1 MNILMALSQ
10 LEVTGAEVY
19 ATSVGNELT
28 ARGHNVHYVSDTLTK
43 PFKGRYFKLRFNKR
57 SIPRRFWH
65 VAYLIYLI
73 KKHKIQLVHAHS
85 RASSWSCHL
94 ACKLT
99 STPMV
104 TTVHG
109 RQPVHTSRKK
119 FHAMGDKALPVCEAI
134 KEQLVSELEVP
145 EDRLEISRNGIQTG
159 QFTWLEAPDN
169 EKPVVTII
177 GRLTGPKGDL
187 CYRLLD
193 ECLDTSLYTVKVVS
207 GSKIEPRFNKFTE
220 QVEFCGYT
228 NDVASVLAT
237 SDLVIGAGRV
247 AMESLLCGRPT
258 LAIGEAKAIGLI
270 DENNI
275 QQAMASNFG
284 DIGSKDLDIDFSA
297 IAQQVKNGLQSK
309 HCYKQIVETIKENY
323 SLTKIVDQI
332 EHIYQTIYVEK
343 IRKEMPIIMY
353 HRFIKNDSEK
363 GVHGTYL
370 HIDMLEKHFKLIKKM
385 GFETITFKDLS
396 NKGLISRLEYGKRY
410 IIITVDDGYKDN
422 YELLLPLLKK
432 YNFKAVIYVVTGE
445 TFNRWDVEN
454 DDNPERPVPLM
465 NQNELKALSDSGL
478 IEIGGHTVSHPHLN
492 TLTPEKQEVE
502 IEKNKEELEGMLNMP
517 LTSFAYPYGS
527 LDADSKRITERL
539 GYQFAVATN
548 SGPLATHQDP
558 FQIRRIAIFPRTDVF
573 GLWRKIRG
581 NYLLNKFNNY
591 NSTG

>member
-19 ATSVGNELT
+19 ATTVGNELT

-43 PFKGRYFKLRFNKR
+43 PFKGKYFKLRFNKR

-65 VAYLIYLI
+65 VAYLVYLI

-85 RASSWSCHL
+85 RASSWSCHV
-94 ACKLT
+94 ACKIT
-99 STPMV
+99 GTPMV

-134 KEQLVSELEVP
+134 KDQLIIDLGVSEKQLEV
-145 EDRLEISRNGIQTG
+145 SRNGIETDK
-159 QFTWLEAPDN
+159 FTWLKAPKND
-169 EKPVVTII
+169 KPIVTII

-187 CYRLLD
+187 CYRLLS
-193 ECLDTSLYTVKVVS
+193 ECLNTDSYNVKVVS
-207 GSKIEPRFNKFTE
+207 GSIVEPRFDKFR
-220 QVEFCGYT
+220 QRVDFCGYS

-258 LAIGEAKAIGLI
+258 LAIGEAKAIGLV
-270 DENNI
+270 DESNI
-275 QQAMASNFG
+275 KEAMASNFG
-284 DIGSKDLDIDFSA
+284 DIGPKDLDIDFSL
-297 IAQQVKNGLQSK
+297 IKQQVALGLQSK
-309 HCYKQIVETIKENY
+309 HCYQEIVETIKENY
-323 SLTKIVDQI
+323 NLSKIVDQV
-332 EHIYQTIYVEK
+332 ENIYQTIYVEK
-343 IRKEMPIIMY
+343 IRNEMPIIMY
-353 HRFIKNDSEK
+353 HRFIKDDSEK

-370 HIDMLEKHFKLIKKM
+370 HIDMLEKHFKHIKKM
-385 GFETITFKDLS
+385 GFETITFEDLAE
-396 NKGLISRLEYGKRY
+396 KGLISRLEYGKRY
-410 IIITVDDGYKDN
+410 IVITVDDGYRDN

-432 YNFKAVIYVVTGE
+432 YNFKAVVYTVTGE
-445 TFNRWDVEN
+445 TFNRWDVEVK
-454 DDNPERPVPLM
+454 DNPEKPVSLM
-465 NQNELKALSDSGL
+465 NVQELKALSESGH
-478 IEIGGHTVSHPHLN
+478 IEIGVHTVSHPHLN
-492 TLTPEKQEVE
+492 THSPEKQEAE
-502 IEKNKEELEGMLNMP
+502 FKKNKEDLEKLLGKP

-527 LDADSKRITERL
+527 LDANSKNITEKL
-539 GYQFAVATN
+539 GYKFAVATN

-581 NYLLNKFNNY
+581 SYLFNKVKQ
-591 NSTG
+591 

>member
-19 ATSVGNELT
+19 ATAVGNELT

-43 PFKGRYFKLRFNKR
+43 PFEGEYFRLRFNKR

-65 VAYLIYLI
+65 VAYLVYLI

-85 RASSWSCHL
+85 RASSWSCHV
-94 ACKLT
+94 ACKIT

-109 RQPVHTSRKK
+109 RQPVHTSRKR
-119 FHAMGDKALPVCEAI
+119 FHAMGDRALPVCEAI
-134 KEQLVSELEVP
+134 KDQLVRELGVSEKQLEV
-145 EDRLEISRNGIQTG
+145 SRNGIETSK
-159 QFTWLEAPDN
+159 FTWLEAPEN
-169 EKPVVTII
+169 ENPIVTII

-193 ECLDTSLYTVKVVS
+193 ECLDTNSYDVKIVS
-207 GSKIEPRFNKFTE
+207 GSQIESRFDKFR
-220 QVEFCGYT
+220 QRVDFCGYT
-228 NDVASVLAT
+228 NDIASVLAT

-258 LAIGEAKAIGLI
+258 LAIGEAKAIGLV

-275 QQAMASNFG
+275 KEAMASNFG
-284 DIGSKDLDIDFSA
+284 DIGPKDLDIDFSS
-297 IAQQVKNGLQSK
+297 IEQQVKLGLQNK
-309 HCYKQIVETIKENY
+309 YCYKEVVATIKESY

-332 EHIYQTIYVEK
+332 ENTYQTVYVEK
-343 IRKEMPIIMY
+343 LRKEMPIIMY
-353 HRFIKNDSEK
+353 HRFIKDDNEK

-370 HIDMLEKHFKLIKKM
+370 HVDMLEKHFKLIKKM
-385 GFETITFKDLS
+385 GFETITFEDLAK
-396 NKGLISRLEYGKRY
+396 KGLISRLEYGKRY
-410 IIITVDDGYKDN
+410 IVITVDDGYRDN

-432 YNFKAVIYVVTGE
+432 YNFKAVVYAVTGE
-445 TFNRWDVEN
+445 TFNRWDVEVA
-454 DDNPERPVPLM
+454 DNPEKPVTLM
-465 NQNELKALSDSGL
+465 NANELKTLSDSGL

-492 TLTPEKQEVE
+492 TLSPEKQEAE
-502 IEKNKEELEGMLNMP
+502 IKDNKEELERLLGKS

-527 LDADSKRITERL
+527 LDTDSKYIADKL

-558 FQIRRIAIFPRTDVF
+558 FQIRRIAIFPRTSTF
-573 GLWRKIRG
+573 GLLRKIRG
-581 NYLLNKFNNY
+581 SYLFKKLKNKT
-591 NSTG
+591 TG